1 MGILI
6 TGYIKVYLCYFH
18 RAEASADEDLNK
30 KRNPQCG
37 GAAAVN
43 ADGYNYNTCNDFNI
57 H

>member
-37 GAAAVN
+37 GAAVN